1 MHFNVFQPIQKE
13 NQLKEGQITV
23 VNFIKVSLKNDIDI
37 DNDIEMYSAY
47 NEGLKDLQLLKV
59 LLEL

>member
-23 VNFIKVSLKNDIDI
+23 VNFIKISLKNDIDI

>member
-1 MHFNVFQPIQKE
+1 MHFNVFQPIRKE

>member
-1 MHFNVFQPIQKE
+1 M
-13 NQLKEGQITV
+13 
-23 VNFIKVSLKNDIDI
+23 NFINVYLKNDIDI
-37 DNDIEMYSAY
+37 DNDIEMYSAH

>member
-13 NQLKEGQITV
+13 NRLKEGQITV

-37 DNDIEMYSAY
+37 DDDIEMYSAY